1 MSTAHAEARLCA
13 AGDYWPGEAEN
24 ALAAIAESNRQA
36 GKAAKKGGG
45 ARKGKGKRC
54 VSPLLGS
61 VPGNS

>member
-1 MSTAHAEARLCA
+1 MLP

-45 ARKGKGKRC
+45 ARKGKGKR
-54 VSPLLGS
+54 
-61 VPGNS
+61 